1 MEQLE
6 VARKI
11 VENKR
16 KKVQELGI
24 SDGIKFLAY
33 GKPNLEYWGSWYG
46 QNNQEWSDRLDK
58 FVALKGVCLEVQTIK
73 DSTYRCVAFDYDDL
87 RFKFCFPD
95 NWSDDLDIRSLI
107 FMVNDIQ
114 VLEYEVIRDSDIFGF
129 DYEVRGLL
137 SFVDGEWVPSF
148 LQFVS
153 DTKNFVAECERIDC
167 VDRDLDELNDLKT
180 RYGIADNDLEKFK
193 ESPVVEVAS
202 DEKNSRH
209 VATEKSDPKDPKVQ
223 FIKIILVAIIVG
235 AVIEIYRK
243 YFS

>member
-58 FVALKGVCLEVQTIK
+58 FVALKGVCVELQTIK
-73 DSTYRCVAFDYDDL
+73 DSTYKCVAFDYDDL
-87 RFKFCFPD
+87 HFKFCFPD
-95 NWSDDLDIRSLI
+95 NWSGDLDIRSLI

-129 DYEVRGLL
+129 DYEVRDLL

-148 LQFVS
+148 LKFVS
-153 DTKNFVAECERIDC
+153 DTKEFVAECERIDC

-180 RYGIADNDLEKFK
+180 RYGIADKDLEKFK
-193 ESPVVEVAS
+193 ESPVVEVSS

-209 VATEKSDPKDPKVQ
+209 AATEESDPKDPKVQ
-223 FIKIILVAIIVG
+223 FIKFILVAIIVG
-235 AVIEIYRK
+235 AVIAIYRK
-243 YFS
+243 YFF

>member
-58 FVALKGVCLEVQTIK
+58 FVALKGVCVEVQTIK
-73 DSTYRCVAFDYDDL
+73 DSTYKCVAFDYDDQH
-87 RFKFCFPD
+87 FKFCFPD
-95 NWSDDLDIRSLI
+95 NWSGDLDIRSLI

-129 DYEVRGLL
+129 DYEVRGLI
-137 SFVDGEWVPSF
+137 SFVDGEWVSSF
-148 LQFVS
+148 LKFVS
-153 DTKNFVAECERIDC
+153 DTKDFVAECERVDS
-167 VDRDLDELNDLKT
+167 VDRDLDELNDLKA
-180 RYGIADNDLEKFK
+180 RYGIADKDIDNFQEPILVESASNQENSNHVNQEKY
-193 ESPVVEVAS
+193 
-202 DEKNSRH
+202 
-209 VATEKSDPKDPKVQ
+209 DPKDPKVQ
-223 FIKIILVAIIVG
+223 FIKLMVFVTILVALF
-235 AVIEIYRK
+235 EIYRK
-243 YFS
+243 YYQ